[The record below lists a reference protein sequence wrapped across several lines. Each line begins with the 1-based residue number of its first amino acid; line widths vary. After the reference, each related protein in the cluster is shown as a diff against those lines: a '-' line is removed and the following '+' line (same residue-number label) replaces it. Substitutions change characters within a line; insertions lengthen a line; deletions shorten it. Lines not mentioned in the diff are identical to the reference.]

1 MQARMKFKTIL
12 LTVFYLLMVFRVYSQ
27 QPGREIQINIDTLLN
42 ARPVTTFTHGKLITW
57 SKGIDGDGQGDGY
70 LTMAAALFNKD
81 KDPHALPDH
90 SVIEA
95 TPEHPSITLHYKNS
109 EGAGYQA
116 RFVSGRGNFEFDV
129 PPKKYMGMYL
139 SLTSA
144 EGGSQL
150 QIELT
155 YNDGVVVKNCWLP
168 DYYNDIIARDTSLSY
183 VVHDLGKWDNKN
195 NMTEPNHHNID
206 ALHIYPDP
214 RRILL
219 HVKVK
224 KSNAGYLLFWAA
236 TGVPVK

>member
-1 MQARMKFKTIL
+1 MKSKIIL
-12 LTVFYLLMVFRVYSQ
+12 LIIFYIPLVFRVYGQ

-42 ARPVTTFTHGKLITW
+42 ARPVTTLTHGKLITW
-57 SKGIDGDGQGDGY
+57 SKGIDGEGQGDGY

-81 KDPHALPDH
+81 KDPHGLPDH

-109 EGAGYQA
+109 AGTSYQA
-116 RFVSGRGNFEFDV
+116 RYVSGAGGFGFDV

-155 YNDGVVVKNCWLP
+155 YKDGIVLKNLILP
-168 DYYNDIIARDTSLSY
+168 DYYNDIIARDTCLSY

-195 NMTEPNHHNID
+195 KMTEPNHHNID
-206 ALHIYPDP
+206 ALNIYPDP
-214 RRILL
+214 KRALL
-219 HVKVK
+219 HIKVK
-224 KSNAGYLLFWAA
+224 KGPAGYLLFWAA

>member
-1 MQARMKFKTIL
+1 MKPKTIL
-12 LTVFYLLMVFRVYSQ
+12 LIIFYTLMVFRVCGQ

-42 ARPVTTFTHGKLITW
+42 ARPVTTLTHGKLVTW

-90 SVIEA
+90 PGIEA

-109 EGAGYQA
+109 AGTGYQA
-116 RFVSGRGNFEFDV
+116 HFVSGEGSFGFYV
-129 PPKKYMGMYL
+129 PPKRYMGMYL

-155 YNDGVVVKNCWLP
+155 YKDGVAVKDFWLP

-183 VVHDLGKWDNKN
+183 VVHDLAKWDKKN
-195 NMTEPNHHNID
+195 NMAERNHHNID
-206 ALHIYPDP
+206 ALNIYPDP
-214 RRILL
+214 RRVLL
-219 HVKVK
+219 HIKVK
-224 KSNAGYLLFWAA
+224 KGTAGYLLFWAA